1 MSELSLEFN
10 LLDNAFDY
18 VESAIKYNKCKDPR
32 SLKYAVLHLD
42 ASIELFLKSRLVKEH
57 WSLIFEDPDKAS
69 LQALESGDFVSVDL
83 KSALN
88 RLERIADIRINKS
101 LSNNI
106 VSLRN
111 YRNRIQHY
119 AIKVNADAI
128 KSLLGFIYN
137 FVIDFCQKEL
147 SQDIKE
153 FKSTYDKIKEELQE
167 VQEYVL
173 ERMNSL
179 KDELNKKDRDKVFW
193 CPDCNQ
199 DTLVTGSNEDPEC
212 LFCGEK
218 KNAGAVAFL
227 ISMGKIKTC
236 PKCGRETFALREIE
250 EKGFCYYCVYCGLSG
265 YWEECATC
273 GRLFSADSG
282 SLFCPDCLDKIKK
295 KYE

>member
-18 VESAIKYNKCKDPR
+18 VESAIKYSKCKDPR

-111 YRNRIQHY
+111 YRNRIQ
-119 AIKVNADAI
+119 I
-128 KSLLGFIYN
+128 
-137 FVIDFCQKEL
+137 
-147 SQDIKE
+147 
-153 FKSTYDKIKEELQE
+153 
-167 VQEYVL
+167 
-173 ERMNSL
+173 
-179 KDELNKKDRDKVFW
+179 
-193 CPDCNQ
+193 
-199 DTLVTGSNEDPEC
+199 
-212 LFCGEK
+212 
-218 KNAGAVAFL
+218 
-227 ISMGKIKTC
+227 
-236 PKCGRETFALREIE
+236 GRAH
-250 EKGFCYYCVYCGLSG
+250 V
-265 YWEECATC
+265 
-273 GRLFSADSG
+273 
-282 SLFCPDCLDKIKK
+282 
-295 KYE
+295 